1 MSAIA
6 LVVEIEPKPGLREKF
21 LARARTHRDLVL
33 KNEPGCKRFDLLTAQ
48 EAADTVFLYEIYTD
62 AAALETHFNTAY
74 MKDYLADSGPM
85 IAKRRRSHCDLAN
98 D

>member
-6 LVVEIEPKPGLREKF
+6 LVVEIETNPGLRERF

-62 AAALETHFNTAY
+62 AAALETHFNSAY
-74 MKDYLADSGPM
+74 MKEYLADTGPM
-85 IAKRRRSHCDLAN
+85 IAKRRRSQCALAN
-98 D
+98 E